1 MGLFGGGKKQGASPL
16 RRRVRA
22 ERKPVARREP
32 ASVQPVRAEVRREPV
47 RKEAA
52 KKKPARAP
60 AQVPWRVWGLRSMPV
75 LAVALVLGL
84 VFGAWKMLDYV
95 GSVPVSRV
103 VVAGNLQHVDR
114 ELLVERVQ
122 PLLAGAGFM
131 TVDLQRIRGAVL
143 ELPWVAEVA
152 IQRRWPD
159 QLVINVTEQEAIA
172 RWGKDGLL
180 NRRGEVFRPQP
191 LGDMSALPLLFGPDN
206 MAEEVVARYAELRDL
221 LTSQQLALS
230 NLGTDE
236 RGSWSATLQ
245 NGLVLHMGTGDV
257 LKKLRRFSRVYRADL
272 QPQIDAIAYVD
283 LRYSNGVA
291 VGWKQAS
298 GPRAAS
304 AGTND
309 NTKGRGAFDGA
320 LAARERGPRM
330 E

>member
-1 MGLFGGGKKQGASPL
+1 MGLFGGSKKQGASPL
-16 RRRVRA
+16 RRRA
-22 ERKPVARREP
+22 RKEPVSVAPRKVEARKK
-32 ASVQPVRAEVRREPV
+32 EVV
-47 RKEAA
+47 RKEPA
-52 KKKPARAP
+52 KKKAPRAP
-60 AQVPWRVWGLRSMPV
+60 LVLPWRAWGLKSMPA
-75 LAVALVLGL
+75 LAVALVVGL

-103 VVAGNLQHVDR
+103 MVTGNLQHVDR
-114 ELLVERVQ
+114 GALTERVQ

-131 TVDLQRIRGAVL
+131 TVDLQGIRGAVL

-206 MAEEVVARYAELRDL
+206 LAAEVVARYAELRDL
-221 LTSQQLALS
+221 LNAQQLALA

-236 RGSWSATLQ
+236 RGSWSATLH
-245 NGLVLHMGTGDV
+245 NGLVLHLGTGDV
-257 LKKLRRFSRVYRADL
+257 LKKIRRFSRVYRDDL
-272 QPQIDAIAYVD
+272 QNQIDGIAYVD

-291 VGWKQAS
+291 VGWRHATAATDARAHTDNQA
-298 GPRAAS
+298 R
-304 AGTND
+304 D
-309 NTKGRGAFDGA
+309 LA
-320 LAARERGPRM
+320 LAAGERVQQT
-330 E
+330 ETKQL